1 MNTDFLM
8 PMAIRPQRPLIWASI
23 LAVLCLLA
31 GLLGHDLY
39 VSYQREVAIANREA
53 DNLTG
58 AIQRHVE
65 VVTGTIDIVL
75 SEAVHTYAP
84 LVAGGEPRDIQ
95 AVNRDLLRRESFVP
109 ETQSNSLRVID
120 HLGRVLFSAGN
131 SAGLPDVNVA
141 DRAYFLRQRD
151 DPSAGLVVSEP
162 ILSRFTGKWL
172 FTLSRRMTAPDG
184 SFAGLIQT
192 AIRSE
197 YFQDG
202 FRFINVG
209 AHGSIAMFSSDSR
222 LIARHPAKPDEIGRV
237 LVLKQ
242 MQEDLAKGV
251 LANSYEATSQV
262 DNTHRIFH
270 FRKIPSLPIIINFGS
285 APEDFLYGWKQKAWL
300 YGGSW
305 LALGLALVGV
315 MVVVGNRAAKIER
328 LNAQL
333 AEQIARAQVV
343 SQATGSFLAKMS
355 HEIRPP
361 HERLT
366 RRANADPLVRRLLGI
381 KILVADDSEM
391 NQFVLEDMLTSEG
404 AVVSVA
410 ANGVQAV
417 ETVERASTSFD
428 IVLMDVQMPEMDGL
442 EATKRIRQI
451 TNTLPV
457 IGQTSYATEDDR
469 KMCCDAGMLDVVRK
483 PIDHHD
489 LVEMVLK
496 YAA

>member
-65 VVTGTIDIVL
+65 VVTGKIDIVL

-184 SFAGLIQT
+184 RFAGLIQT

-197 YFQDG
+197 YFQD
-202 FRFINVG
+202 
-209 AHGSIAMFSSDSR
+209 
-222 LIARHPAKPDEIGRV
+222 
-237 LVLKQ
+237 
-242 MQEDLAKGV
+242 
-251 LANSYEATSQV
+251 
-262 DNTHRIFH
+262 
-270 FRKIPSLPIIINFGS
+270 
-285 APEDFLYGWKQKAWL
+285 
-300 YGGSW
+300 
-305 LALGLALVGV
+305 
-315 MVVVGNRAAKIER
+315 
-328 LNAQL
+328 
-333 AEQIARAQVV
+333 
-343 SQATGSFLAKMS
+343 
-355 HEIRPP
+355 
-361 HERLT
+361 
-366 RRANADPLVRRLLGI
+366 
-381 KILVADDSEM
+381 
-391 NQFVLEDMLTSEG
+391 
-404 AVVSVA
+404 
-410 ANGVQAV
+410 
-417 ETVERASTSFD
+417 
-428 IVLMDVQMPEMDGL
+428 
-442 EATKRIRQI
+442 
-451 TNTLPV
+451 
-457 IGQTSYATEDDR
+457 
-469 KMCCDAGMLDVVRK
+469 
-483 PIDHHD
+483 
-489 LVEMVLK
+489 
-496 YAA
+496 